1 MSVIYGNVVGGGA
14 GCGKTFLLEDE
25 NGNQMTGVVVD
36 ELTIFTATAED
47 IKLGKVAATDSGVVT
62 GTHVCE

>member
-1 MSVIYGNVVGGGA
+1 MSIYGNVVGGGS
-14 GCGKTFLLEDE
+14 GFGKTIIIEDAD
-25 NGNQMTGVVVD
+25 GNEFVGVVVD
-36 ELTIFTATAED
+36 TEILFTATAED